1 MQRDDTPHTRDS
13 GLSTENLAQP
23 RKADA
28 ASNTTPPPPVYPSEG
43 DDRTDAAHDLASR
56 DEATPAADE
65 AAGARTTDADEM
77 PQLLTSQDEEGFR
90 KEWENIQGAF
100 VDDPRQAVQAADN
113 LVAKVMQTLAAMFD
127 EHKKNLEEHW
137 SRGEQVDTEVLRRAL
152 RHYRSFFNRLL
163 TT

>member
-1 MQRDDTPHTRDS
+1 MQRHDTPHTRDS
-13 GLSTENLAQP
+13 GLSTEDLAQP

-28 ASNTTPPPPVYPSEG
+28 ASNSNTTPPPPVYPSEG
-43 DDRTDAAHDLASR
+43 DDRRADDLASR
-56 DEATPAADE
+56 DGATPVADE

-100 VDDPRQAVQAADN
+100 IDDPRQAVQAADN
-113 LVAKVMQTLAAMFD
+113 LVAKVMQTLAATFD
-127 EHKKNLEEHW
+127 EHKKNLEEQW
-137 SRGEQVDTEVLRRAL
+137 SRGEQVDTEALRRAL